1 MGKKVIGIDYGSDSA
16 RAVLVDVEDGRIIS
30 TVAAVYPRWTEGKYC
45 DPAASS
51 FRQHP
56 LDYVEVLHKVLNGV
70 LDTARAR
77 FFTTRTRA
85 SSTTMHPSLQ
95 L

>member
-16 RAVLVDVEDGRIIS
+16 RAVLVDVSDGKILS
-30 TVAAVYPRWTEGKYC
+30 TCAALYPRWSEGLYC

-56 LDYVEVLHKVLNGV
+56 LDYKGI
-70 LDTARAR
+70 
-77 FFTTRTRA
+77 
-85 SSTTMHPSLQ
+85 
-95 L
+95 

>member
-16 RAVLVDVEDGRIIS
+16 RAVLVDVENGNILS

-56 LDYVEVLHKVLNGV
+56 LDYVEVLHKVLNGDRKSV
-70 LDTARAR
+70 V
-77 FFTTRTRA
+77 
-85 SSTTMHPSLQ
+85 
-95 L
+95 